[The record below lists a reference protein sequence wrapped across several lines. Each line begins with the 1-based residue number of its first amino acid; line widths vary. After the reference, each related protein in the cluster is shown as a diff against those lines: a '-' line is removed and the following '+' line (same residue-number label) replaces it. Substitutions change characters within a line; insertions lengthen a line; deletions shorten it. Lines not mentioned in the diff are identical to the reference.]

1 METRR
6 FGRTEHM
13 STVAIFGTYA
23 LSQATQDE
31 ADKVMDRIMEAGVN
45 HIDVAPS
52 YGNAEE
58 CLGPWLARERSRF
71 FLGCKTMERTK
82 ADTAESL
89 HRSLERLKVDYFD
102 LFQMHAVNS
111 IEGLDQVTMTGG
123 ALDAIVEAREAGLV
137 RYIGITGHIPSTY
150 IEALERFDFDSVLF
164 PYNFVQAADP
174 EYRQVVGEL
183 LNKCRAKDV
192 GVMVIKSI
200 AKSPWGEKPQTKNTW
215 YEPFIDPENI
225 QQAVNFVLSHDITGI
240 CTVGDSTLMP
250 LVLKACENY
259 KKLSETEQETLMGS
273 GEEHEPL
280 FPSRLPPKTKK

>member
-6 FGRTEHM
+6 FGRTDHM

-31 ADKVMDRIMEAGVN
+31 ADKVMDTIMEAGVN

-58 CLGPWLARERSRF
+58 RLGPWLARERSRF

-82 ADTAESL
+82 SDTAESL
-89 HRSLERLKVDYFD
+89 HRSLKRLRVDYFD

-111 IEGLDQVTMTGG
+111 IEALDQVTMTGG
-123 ALDAIVEAREAGLV
+123 ALDAIVEARDAGLV

-150 IEALERFDFDSVLF
+150 IEALDRFDFDSVLF
-164 PYNFVQAADP
+164 PYNFVQAGDP

-183 LNKCRAKDV
+183 LSKCRAKDV
-192 GVMVIKSI
+192 GVMIIKSI
-200 AKSPWGEKPQTKNTW
+200 AKGPWGEKPQTKNTW
-215 YEPFIDPENI
+215 YEPFIDPEYI
-225 QQAVNFVLSHDITGI
+225 QKAVNFVLSHDITGI
-240 CTVGDSTLMP
+240 CSVGDSTLMP
-250 LVLKACENY
+250 LVLEACENY
-259 KKLSETEQETLMGS
+259 KKLNETEQEQLMNSEG
-273 GEEHEPL
+273 EHEPL
-280 FPSRLPPKTKK
+280 FPSRLPPKKKK